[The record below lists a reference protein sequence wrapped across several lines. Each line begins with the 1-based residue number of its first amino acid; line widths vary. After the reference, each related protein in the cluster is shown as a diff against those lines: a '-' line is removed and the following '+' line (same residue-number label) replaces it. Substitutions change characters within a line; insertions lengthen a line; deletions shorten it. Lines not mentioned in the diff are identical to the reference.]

1 MKISIYQPV
10 PILFLGTMVAI
21 AICFSLVVLCVSTII
36 NKCMIVAVGWN
47 ILILKYLKKKFQV
60 NILPRLLI
68 TIETLNC
75 EAYNNWKK

>member
-21 AICFSLVVLCVSTII
+21 AICFSLVVLSVSTII

-47 ILILKYLKKKFQV
+47 ILILKYLKKNFKWTCYQDY
-60 NILPRLLI
+60 L
-68 TIETLNC
+68 
-75 EAYNNWKK
+75 